1 MQNSNTYH
9 SYYSTMMELERITT
23 NRRRVSKILWRVAW
37 QVIGVVI
44 VFILSLLGVAL
55 YNS

>member
-1 MQNSNTYH
+1 MQNSNSYH
-9 SYYSTMMELERITT
+9 SYYSTMMELERIAT

-37 QVIGVVI
+37 QIIGIVV
-44 VFILSLLGVAL
+44 VLILSLLGVAL